1 MTEQDFNKEVDKGI
15 HSLTKLAH
23 LASDVQDNTV
33 IASAGKVYIKEQA
46 GMTLRFCDALKG
58 QNVKMD

>member
-23 LASDVQDNTV
+23 FARNVKDNPV
-33 IASAGKVYIKEQA
+33 IAASGEVYIKEEA
-46 GMTLRFCDALKG
+46 GLTLRFCDALKG
-58 QNVKMD
+58 QNVKID